1 MPFSFSHPTPTHL
14 RLPSLFRASVLLIGL
29 LSTPLVHADLLPDL
43 SLRAS
48 GNNPTQGPNLGGIVT
63 WQTSPY
69 KNAGAIADFI
79 PNYGYDS
86 ELLYLDAARV
96 GLQFKAAGPEIFN
109 TQSAQRFQ
117 LFLAHQFEGSP
128 LVGATPPVLA
138 SLSPRHSGTD
148 AGAAWLLSGPQDQTT
163 LALQARHDV
172 SQTSYGS
179 TIQLSLQHNS
189 PVGPAVLTPELA
201 LSWRSASLNRYYYGI
216 SAQEATTALPA
227 YNPGAGLNVSLGL
240 RAQTWLSEHW
250 QVMGGVAATAFSS
263 GLADSPIVQKHG
275 VASLYLG
282 LDYEF
287 EPVGASQHHAL
298 TNDNAWF
305 SVLKPDSLK
314 VLTGAST
321 ANGCSLVG
329 IVSMQCL
336 NLDHKTFT
344 SMVGFQWGQRLIKD
358 WNNWPVDLFA
368 DLGLDLHLE
377 HGQQPDAAQIE
388 VLVKI
393 FYHHFPWDR
402 YVHTRLGLGI
412 GPSDASRPLFAESSA
427 NHPGAPRS
435 HLMNYMEPTV
445 DFSLGDILGVDDW
458 RKTYVGF
465 GVSHRSGIFS
475 SSRLLGNVNGGSN
488 FVVVYLERVLN

>member
-1 MPFSFSHPTPTHL
+1 M
-14 RLPSLFRASVLLIGL
+14 LIGL
-29 LSTPLVHADLLPDL
+29 LSTSLVHADLLPDL

-179 TIQLSLQHNS
+179 TVQLSLQHNS

-227 YNPGAGLNVSLGL
+227 YNPGAGLNVS
-240 RAQTWLSEHW
+240 
-250 QVMGGVAATAFSS
+250 
-263 GLADSPIVQKHG
+263 
-275 VASLYLG
+275 
-282 LDYEF
+282 
-287 EPVGASQHHAL
+287 
-298 TNDNAWF
+298 
-305 SVLKPDSLK
+305 
-314 VLTGAST
+314 
-321 ANGCSLVG
+321 
-329 IVSMQCL
+329 
-336 NLDHKTFT
+336 
-344 SMVGFQWGQRLIKD
+344 
-358 WNNWPVDLFA
+358 
-368 DLGLDLHLE
+368 LDLHLE